1 MATYLNRMAT
11 GCEHTSARSKMV
23 QDDHAGPEASAW
35 RAPFGRHSGSSQSAS
50 TACFWL
56 AYMSVPPITSVV
68 TDSVTTFWVNGQP
81 YSYQWF
87 NWRRF
92 RTYLSTRYGLDDFW
106 CWFYWLWF
114 TVISEDGNMV
124 FHNLTGEMHLLLIVL
139 SRDLRV
145 IQVQ

>member
-1 MATYLNRMAT
+1 MLVRRPLL
-11 GCEHTSARSKMV
+11 G
-23 QDDHAGPEASAW
+23 GPHLVDT
-35 RAPFGRHSGSSQSAS
+35 RAQANLPQLPVLL
-50 TACFWL
+50 AC
-56 AYMSVPPITSVV
+56 MSVPITSVV
-68 TDSVTTFWVNGQP
+68 TDSGTTFWVNGQP

-114 TVISEDGNMV
+114 TVISEDGNLV